1 MFLKNEDKFRN
12 YFLAWLLCLIVL
24 ISLIIVVGGLTR
36 ITDSGLSITE
46 WDLFSGIFPPTHLDE
61 WEKYFLLYKQ
71 IPQYTLINYDMSLDE
86 FKYIFLWEYYHRLLG
101 RIIGITFLF
110 PFLYFFYMKILNLRY
125 QFNLSLILFLI
136 ILQGAVGWY
145 MVKSGLVNNVTVSHY
160 RLSLHLLI
168 AFIILSSIF

>member
-86 FKYIFLWEYYHRLLG
+86 FKYIFLWEYYHRLLA
-101 RIIGITFLF
+101 RFIGLFFLIPFLF
-110 PFLYFFYMKILNLRY
+110 FIYKNIFQKNYNYKFIL
-125 QFNLSLILFLI
+125 
-136 ILQGAVGWY
+136 
-145 MVKSGLVNNVTVSHY
+145 
-160 RLSLHLLI
+160 
-168 AFIILSSIF
+168 